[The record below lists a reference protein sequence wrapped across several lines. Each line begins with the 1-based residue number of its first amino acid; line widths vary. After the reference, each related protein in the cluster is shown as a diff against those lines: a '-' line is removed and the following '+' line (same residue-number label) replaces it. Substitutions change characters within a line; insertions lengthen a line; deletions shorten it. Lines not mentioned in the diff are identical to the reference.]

1 VLLAKLSENELK
13 LYENIKLYTGFVKE
27 RLNLLKLAKKGSTID
42 QKEDSLYSAAVSN
55 YTDNILS
62 YHYELKTATITKNL
76 LQNNLEDENK
86 KMTQLIEMLQ
96 KESDVENLRHKTYLE
111 YRKLVKNTE
120 SLRTKSAI
128 KKVIKLNTLIDKS
141 LMTAK

>member
-1 VLLAKLSENELK
+1 MLLAKLSENELK